1 MYKIGLRSKMYV
13 LGWSFLPCLWSP
25 ICNNFW
31 NYVLFEWHFVNVKKS
46 LCQCCEL
53 ISLMHIWE
61 RDELLFVVNGRLRH
75 ATFQK
80 LKGTPSVWN
89 AGKLISFCELTQHVD
104 DFIRDLTQQG
114 GWKTKDGRMTKK
126 CCIRPVSCNIF
137 CYSSVPS
144 LPAVL
149 LLKVP
154 TVSYTTG
161 FVCN

>member
-1 MYKIGLRSKMYV
+1 M
-13 LGWSFLPCLWSP
+13 P
-25 ICNNFW
+25 
-31 NYVLFEWHFVNVKKS
+31 
-46 LCQCCEL
+46 Q
-53 ISLMHIWE
+53 
-61 RDELLFVVNGRLRH
+61 
-75 ATFQK
+75 FQK

-89 AGKLISFCELTQHVD
+89 AGKLISFCELTQQHVD

-126 CCIRPVSCNIF
+126 CCTRPVSCNIF
-137 CYSSVPS
+137 CYSSIPS

-149 LLKVP
+149 LFKVP